1 MTRKA
6 TDIFSEWASIGRDE
20 GMQKNHLVAVKNM
33 FQMLIKDQFKS
44 FSFIDAGCG
53 NGWVVRSVVKDNL
66 CKKAMGVDGSKKM
79 IDKANKLD
87 PSGSYVCADLISWL
101 PKKKVD
107 IVHSME
113 VFYYLKNPKNMIQ
126 KIFDSWLKKN
136 GRLIIGIDFY
146 FENKV
151 SHNWSDNCGISNMKL
166 YSEESWINFF
176 EIAGFNS
183 VKSWRFGAKKD
194 WAGTLI
200 VRGVK

>member
-1 MTRKA
+1 MKRNPIE
-6 TDIFSEWASIGRDE
+6 IFSEWADLDKDF
-20 GMQKNHLVAVKNM
+20 GMEKNHKASVDE
-33 FQMLIKDQFKS
+33 MLANVSEYKTPYT
-44 FSFIDAGCG
+44 FIDAGCG

-166 YSEESWINFF
+166 YSEKSWINFF
-176 EIAGFNS
+176 KIAGFTS
-183 VKSWRFGAKKD
+183 VTSWSFGAKKD

>member
-1 MTRKA
+1 MKRSP
-6 TDIFSEWASIGRDE
+6 IEVFNEWATLDKDF
-20 GMQKNHLVAVKNM
+20 GMEQNHKRSVENM
-33 FQMLIKDQFKS
+33 LTFALKHNNS

-53 NGWVVRSVVKDNL
+53 NGWVVKKVGENQL
-66 CKKAMGVDGSKKM
+66 CNYAVGVDGSDKM
-79 IDKANKLD
+79 IEKARTLD
-87 PSGSYVCADLISWL
+87 PSGSYVCADLMSWY
-101 PKKKVD
+101 PEKPVD

-136 GRLIIGIDFY
+136 GSLIIGIDFY

-151 SHNWSDNCGISNMKL
+151 SHNWSDSCGISNMKL

-176 EIAGFNS
+176 KISGFNS